1 MCDDVTQSCV
11 RTHNLLRRLPLS
23 CVRDTHSA
31 VSSVSSDYQQVLLL
45 WPGDNAAMQ
54 GLLAQGDTAISS
66 ALADEF
72 SV

>member
-1 MCDDVTQSCV
+1 MTRDV
-11 RTHNLLRRLPLS
+11 LRCLPLS
-23 CVRDTHSA
+23 CVHDTHSA

-66 ALADEF
+66 TLADEY